1 MEGGFYLDQMAL
13 KIFSRFSKAIGID
26 LGTANTLIHVRGKGI
41 LLREPSVI
49 ALDTQS
55 RKVLAVGEEA
65 KRMLG
70 RTPGS
75 IIAIRPLKDGVIA
88 DFDQTQQMLG
98 GFIRKVVRHNAF
110 FGPRVV
116 VGIPS
121 GVTEVEWRA
130 VKEATMKAGASEA
143 YTLEEPF
150 AAAIG
155 AGLPVSE
162 PTGSMIVDIGGGTSE
177 VAVISLGG
185 IVTSRSIR
193 VAGDEIDEAIVAYV
207 RKVYNLLIG
216 DRTAEEVKLE
226 IGSAYQL
233 EEEMTMEV
241 RGRDLITGLPRS
253 AVLTSQEIREAIHDP
268 LMEIVEAVRL
278 TLELTPPELS
288 ADIMERGIVLAGGGA
303 LLKGLDALI
312 NFETAM
318 PVHIAP
324 DPLSCV
330 VLGTAKAL
338 EESETNP
345 ALKKAL
351 LCSNGVRRYRSNN

>member
-1 MEGGFYLDQMAL
+1 MGILSKL
-13 KIFSRFSKAIGID
+13 FSRFSRAIGID
-26 LGTANTLIHVRGKGI
+26 LGTANTLVHVRGRGI

-49 ALDTQS
+49 ALDSET

-75 IIAIRPLKDGVIA
+75 IVAIRPLKDGVIA
-88 DFDQTQQMLG
+88 DFDQTEAMLR
-98 GFIRKVVRHNAF
+98 GFIRKVHRHN
-110 FGPRVV
+110 GLIQPTVV

-130 VKEATMKAGASEA
+130 VKEAAIKAGAAEA

-193 VAGDEIDEAIVAYV
+193 VAGDEIDEAIINFV
-207 RKVYNLLIG
+207 RKQFNLLIG
-216 DRTAEEVKLE
+216 PRTAEEVKLE
-226 IGSAYQL
+226 IGSAYEL
-233 EEEMTMEV
+233 PDEMMMEV
-241 RGRDLITGLPRS
+241 RGRDLISGLPRS
-253 AVLTSQEIREAIHDP
+253 AALTSQAIREAIREP
-268 LMEIVEAVRL
+268 VCEIVEAVKL
-278 TLELTPPELS
+278 TLEQTPPELA

-303 LLKGLDALI
+303 LLRGLDSLLTA
-312 NFETAM
+312 ETAM

-330 VLGTAKAL
+330 VMGTAKAL
-338 EESETNP
+338 DESETNP
-345 ALKKAL
+345 ALKKTL
-351 LCSNGVRRYRSNN
+351 LGQSVRQITQN

>member
-1 MEGGFYLDQMAL
+1 MGILS
-13 KIFSRFSKAIGID
+13 KVFSRFSRAIGID
-26 LGTANTLIHVRGKGI
+26 LGTANTLVHVRGRGI

-49 ALDTQS
+49 ALDTES
-55 RKVLAVGEEA
+55 KKVLAVGEEA

-88 DFDQTQQMLG
+88 DFDQTEAMLR
-98 GFIRKVVRHNAF
+98 GFIRKVHRHN
-110 FGPRVV
+110 GLIQPTVV

-130 VKEATMKAGASEA
+130 VKEATIKAGAAEA
-143 YTLEEPF
+143 YTIEEPF

-162 PTGSMIVDIGGGTSE
+162 PIGSMIVDIGGGTSE

-193 VAGDEIDEAIVAYV
+193 IAGDEIDEAIINYV
-207 RKVYNLLIG
+207 RKGFNLLIG
-216 DRTAEEVKLE
+216 PRTAEEVKLE
-226 IGSAYQL
+226 VGSAYAL
-233 EEEMTMEV
+233 EQEMTMEI
-241 RGRDLITGLPRS
+241 RGRDLISGLPRS
-253 AVLTSQEIREAIHDP
+253 AVVTSQDIREAIREP
-268 LMEIVEAVRL
+268 VYEIVEAVKL
-278 TLELTPPELS
+278 TLEQTPPELA

-303 LLKGLDALI
+303 LLRGLDSLLTA
-312 NFETAM
+312 ETAM

-330 VLGTAKAL
+330 VMGTAKAL
-338 EESETNP
+338 DESETNP

-351 LCSNGVRRYRSNN
+351 LGQSVRHYHQS